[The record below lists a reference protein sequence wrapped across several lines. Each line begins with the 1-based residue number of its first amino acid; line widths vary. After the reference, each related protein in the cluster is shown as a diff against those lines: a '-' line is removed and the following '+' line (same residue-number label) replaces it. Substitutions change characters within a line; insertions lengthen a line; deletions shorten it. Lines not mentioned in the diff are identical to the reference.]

1 MRNRRHVMNCLTV
14 LNQQIKCAY
23 REGAPTSTEQFIAIL
38 DDVQMLASGELSK
51 QALRDHN
58 LLSVAA
64 ISKRIRGEHEQH

>member
-23 REGAPTSTEQFIAIL
+23 REGAPTPTEQFIAIL

-51 QALRDHN
+51 QALKDHDV
-58 LLSVAA
+58 LSVAA
-64 ISKRIRGEHEQH
+64 ISKRIRGQA